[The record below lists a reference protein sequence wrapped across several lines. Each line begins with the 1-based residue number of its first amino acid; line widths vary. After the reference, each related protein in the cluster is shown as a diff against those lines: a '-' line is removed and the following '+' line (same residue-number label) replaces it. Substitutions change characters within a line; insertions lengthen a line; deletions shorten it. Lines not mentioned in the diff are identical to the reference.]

1 MTPPMNPAELE
12 VRDIGSRLE
21 LFVDDWL
28 IERMDGVSLE
38 LHHPVPRE
46 VVLQLDRPWEGP
58 GSYDPVIAK
67 EGDLYRL
74 WYRAGMPRPPQ
85 RTAYAES
92 SDGVHFDR
100 PALGICEFDG
110 SRDNNI
116 LLQGPDAAM
125 ALCVFKDANPE
136 APASGRYKAVGR
148 VAKVAGERDG
158 LRAFRSKDG
167 LRWTVLEKD
176 PVLVAPED
184 GTRPILDSHTVAYWD
199 TNIGQYVAYMR
210 GWVNPRTRAIRR
222 NVSDDFRTWTD
233 PEFIDL
239 GDSPPEHLYKN
250 SCTQY
255 FRAPHIYLMFPK
267 RFVPDRKFH
276 ADWEDNGISEAVFMT
291 SRDGVRW
298 DRRFMEGFLRPGLD
312 AGNWTDRNM
321 YIGVG
326 VVPTGPGEMSVYYAE
341 HFKLPTVRIR
351 RGTLRTDGFVSAAA
365 GYSGGELVTRPLTFT
380 GGEMLLNYSTS
391 AVGSI
396 RVELQGVDG
405 RPLDGFRM
413 SDSPELYGDEIER
426 AFPWGNGANLASLAG
441 RRVRLRLAMK
451 DADLFSLRFT

>member
-1 MTPPMNPAELE
+1 
-12 VRDIGSRLE
+12 
-21 LFVDDWL
+21 
-28 IERMDGVSLE
+28 
-38 LHHPVPRE
+38 
-46 VVLQLDRPWEGP
+46 
-58 GSYDPVIAK
+58 
-67 EGDLYRL
+67 
-74 WYRAGMPRPPQ
+74 
-85 RTAYAES
+85 
-92 SDGVHFDR
+92 
-100 PALGICEFDG
+100 
-110 SRDNNI
+110 
-116 LLQGPDAAM
+116 M

-312 AGNWTDRNM
+312 AGQLDR
-321 YIGVG
+321 
-326 VVPTGPGEMSVYYAE
+326 PE
-341 HFKLPTVRIR
+341 HVHRR
-351 RGTLRTDGFVSAAA
+351 RGRTH
-365 GYSGGELVTRPLTFT
+365 R
-380 GGEMLLNYSTS
+380 
-391 AVGSI
+391 
-396 RVELQGVDG
+396 
-405 RPLDGFRM
+405 
-413 SDSPELYGDEIER
+413 
-426 AFPWGNGANLASLAG
+426 PWGNVGLLRRAFQAPNRAHPSRYVTHRRVSIGGGGVLRGRACHEAVNVHG
-441 RRVRLRLAMK
+441 RR
-451 DADLFSLRFT
+451 DASELLDVSRW